1 MQIAYFL
8 PQHFFVSDHHPLHFQ
23 IGAAR
28 RQRGRHLLAYHQL
41 RIVQIL
47 RSPHQVQQVASLD
60 KGARRRHHQQLATLQ
75 PRTDDVVAIEH
86 RHILNRHLVEV
97 GVLHPHVNGVQM
109 SVAVAA
115 ALLKPLGLFL
125 HIDAEEQAHQPH
137 GQQNAADAERIR
149 HRVAHPH
156 LIDHLERYAE
166 IAQNLLPG
174 PQRWRVG
181 HRTGEDTEHHRER
194 NIEQLMQHRGHQAAE
209 DNDKDSEQI
218 EPQA

>member
-1 MQIAYFL
+1 
-8 PQHFFVSDHHPLHFQ
+8 
-23 IGAAR
+23 
-28 RQRGRHLLAYHQL
+28 
-41 RIVQIL
+41 
-47 RSPHQVQQVASLD
+47 
-60 KGARRRHHQQLATLQ
+60 
-75 PRTDDVVAIEH
+75 
-86 RHILNRHLVEV
+86 
-97 GVLHPHVNGVQM
+97 M

-115 ALLKPLGLFL
+115 ALFKPLGLFL

-149 HRVAHPH
+149 HRVTHPH

-166 IAQNLLPG
+166 IAENLLPG

-194 NIEQLMQHRGHQAAE
+194 NIEQFMQHRGHQAAE

>member
-1 MQIAYFL
+1 M
-8 PQHFFVSDHHPLHFQ
+8 
-23 IGAAR
+23 G
-28 RQRGRHLLAYHQL
+28 
-41 RIVQIL
+41 
-47 RSPHQVQQVASLD
+47 
-60 KGARRRHHQQLATLQ
+60 
-75 PRTDDVVAIEH
+75 
-86 RHILNRHLVEV
+86 
-97 GVLHPHVNGVQM
+97 
-109 SVAVAA
+109 VAVTA

-125 HIDAEEQAHQPH
+125 DIDAKEQTHQPH

-149 HRVAHPH
+149 HRVTHPH

-166 IAQNLLPG
+166 IAENLLPG

>member
-1 MQIAYFL
+1 
-8 PQHFFVSDHHPLHFQ
+8 
-23 IGAAR
+23 
-28 RQRGRHLLAYHQL
+28 
-41 RIVQIL
+41 
-47 RSPHQVQQVASLD
+47 VQQVASLD
-60 KGARRRHHQQLATLQ
+60 KGARRRHHQQLTAFQ
-75 PRTDDVVAIEH
+75 PRTDDVVVVEH

-97 GVLHPHVNGVQM
+97 GVFHPHVDGVQM
-109 SVAVAA
+109 GVAVTA

-125 HIDAEEQAHQPH
+125 DIDAKEQTHQPH

-174 PQRWRVG
+174 PQRRRVG